1 MEITRVWYLRTSCW
15 RITNWWASEIQKQIR
30 AYVFFDFNSLNSP
43 FLGFWVVQTGYWPV
57 PFPTHGWN
65 LCRSLDYNI
74 KVNFHI
80 VVAIM
85 KQGQS
90 SVSLESFLLEKI
102 FVMKNVSDFRKF
114 VETGVDPRLT

>member
-1 MEITRVWYLRTSCW
+1 
-15 RITNWWASEIQKQIR
+15 
-30 AYVFFDFNSLNSP
+30 
-43 FLGFWVVQTGYWPV
+43 
-57 PFPTHGWN
+57 
-65 LCRSLDYNI
+65 
-74 KVNFHI
+74 
-80 VVAIM
+80 M